1 MITFAYFWTFLVLG
15 WMFAQLIVVA
25 VINALIKNPDRA
37 LIVYG
42 LTNCA
47 FIFILIQ
54 IIERFTP

>member
-1 MITFAYFWTFLVLG
+1 MTTFACFWTFLVLG

-25 VINALIKNPDRA
+25 VINAFIKDPDRA

-42 LTNCA
+42 LTNSA

>member
-1 MITFAYFWTFLVLG
+1 
-15 WMFAQLIVVA
+15 MFAQLIVVA
-25 VINALIKNPDRA
+25 VINALIKDPDRA